1 MLYFFAIKMKNII
14 NFCYQNIMFIMFLN
28 DMNIIN
34 CYVKTCLI
42 PVILRTHEMYYICFT
57 CMWNSNSQE
66 NRGYQWRNYGQKMAK
81 CLLHNYLCEYNV
93 FI

>member
-1 MLYFFAIKMKNII
+1 MQEDSVNNILQWLYQFFYLCYIFFAIKMKNII

-57 CMWNSNSQE
+57 CM
-66 NRGYQWRNYGQKMAK
+66 
-81 CLLHNYLCEYNV
+81 
-93 FI
+93 